1 MLFIGKANN
10 PELAMTASFPQSFP
24 DRSLGTVDGG
34 LQVSAIGLGCMGMS
48 EFYGARDDTQS
59 METLNRALDLGINFL
74 DTADT
79 YGLGHNEE
87 LISRLITERGR
98 EAMTIA
104 TKFGIQ
110 REKGAYARDLNNDPA
125 YVRAACE
132 ASLRRLGTDR
142 IDLFYIHRVAP
153 DRPIEEPMDE
163 LAKLV
168 AEGKVLHVGICEV
181 GTETL
186 RRAHA
191 VHPITALQSEYSLWT
206 RDPEDGPLA
215 LCREFGIGFVPY
227 SPLGRGFLTGQM
239 TSADD
244 LDDDDFRRAHP
255 RFADGNFQSN
265 LTIVRH
271 VQQLALEKACTP
283 AQLALAWVLAQGND
297 VVPIPGTKRIAYLEE
312 NAGALDVTLTPADL
326 DRLNRLVPPGAARGE
341 RYTAEGMKGVN
352 V

>member
-1 MLFIGKANN
+1 MPI
-10 PELAMTASFPQSFP
+10 SQSFP
-24 DRSLGTVDGG
+24 SRTLGSVNGG
-34 LQVSAIGLGCMGMS
+34 LQVSALGLGCMGMS
-48 EFYGARDDTQS
+48 EFYGARDDIQS
-59 METLNRALDLGINFL
+59 METLNRALDLGISFL

-98 EAMTIA
+98 DAMTIA

-110 REKGAYARDLNNDPA
+110 REKGLYARDLNNDPA
-125 YVRAACE
+125 YVRSACE
-132 ASLRRLGTDR
+132 ASLKRLGTDR
-142 IDLFYIHRVAP
+142 IDLFYIHRVAAN
-153 DRPIEEPMDE
+153 RPIEEPMGE

-168 AEGKVLHVGICEV
+168 AEGKILHIGICEV

-206 RDPEDGPLA
+206 RDPEDGVLA
-215 LCREFGIGFVPY
+215 MCRELGIGFVPY

-239 TSADD
+239 TTTDD

-255 RFADGNFQSN
+255 RFAEGNFQNN
-265 LTIVRH
+265 LAIVTH
-271 VQQLALEKACTP
+271 VKQLAKEKDCTA
-283 AQLALAWVLAQGND
+283 AQIALAWVLAQGKD
-297 VVPIPGTKRIAYLEE
+297 IVPIPGTKRIPYLEE
-312 NAGALDVTLTPADL
+312 NARALDVTLTTADL
-326 DRLNRLVPPGAARGE
+326 DRLDRLVPSGAAHGE